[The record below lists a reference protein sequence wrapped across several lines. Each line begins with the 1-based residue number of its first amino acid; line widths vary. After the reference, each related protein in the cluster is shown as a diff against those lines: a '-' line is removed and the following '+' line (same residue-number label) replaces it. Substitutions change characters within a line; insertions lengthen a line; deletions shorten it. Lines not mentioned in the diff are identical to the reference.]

1 MSNAKKSE
9 QRPRP
14 SRLNKVFSK
23 TTLEDRLGEKYSYEH
38 EDAVQK
44 IFDLLIDDFK
54 PKDILEEI
62 WLHDIAR
69 ITANIENFRIVER
82 AVQLKKMRD
91 RVTHLCKIGQMEP
104 EYEQAALKAAKQ
116 LAVRGFRE
124 GPIVDQL
131 TLTVSGALNE
141 NDLKGIAAVVEI
153 IQKLQRERD
162 RIYAQFERKRRP
174 LIIASVGKVDA
185 AQSEQA
191 ALDILPD

>member
-1 MSNAKKSE
+1 MSNAKKSD

-14 SRLNKVFSK
+14 SRLNDVFSK
-23 TTLEDRLGEKYSYEH
+23 TTLEEGLGEEYSYEH

-82 AVQLKKMRD
+82 AIQLKKMQD
-91 RVTHLCKIGQMEP
+91 RVTFLCRTGKMKP

-124 GPIVDQL
+124 GPVVDQL
-131 TLTVSGALNE
+131 TLAVSGALNE
-141 NDLKGIAAVVEI
+141 KDLKDIAAVVEI

-174 LIIASVGKVDA
+174 MIIASVGKVDA
-185 AQSEQA
+185 SQNEQA
-191 ALDILPD
+191 KLDSLQD

>member
-14 SRLNKVFSK
+14 SRLTNVFSK
-23 TTLEDRLGEKYSYEH
+23 TTLEEGLGEKYSYEH

-82 AVQLKKMRD
+82 AIQLKKMQD
-91 RVTHLCKIGQMEP
+91 RVTFLCKTGQMKP
-104 EYEQAALKAAKQ
+104 EYEQPALKAAKQ
-116 LAVRGFRE
+116 LAVRGYRD
-124 GPIVDQL
+124 GPIIDQL
-131 TLTVSGALNE
+131 TLTVSGILDE
-141 NDLKGIAAVVEI
+141 SDLKDIAAVVEI
-153 IQKLQRERD
+153 VQKLQRERD

-185 AQSEQA
+185 AHNEQA
-191 ALDILPD
+191 ALDSLQD